1 MLYDIQKMGA
11 EAARE
16 GLGLINCPYLKA
28 AAMPAH
34 TGESPSDWLKRVTAW
49 EKGWKREVA

>member
-34 TGESPSDWLKRVTAW
+34 TGESPSNWLKRVTAR